1 MYNWWID
8 LSGFS
13 VVRRDRT
20 DRRGGGVCVYIRDN
34 ISLIISCAAS
44 WFGRSSTWIF
54 MVIVETSSSTSWYE
68 FTILGAI
75 YHPPGNDDS
84 VLLNHITESLDGVL
98 CSHPNAGI
106 IIAGDFNQFKHSH
119 LCNLFNLKQTVKHP
133 TRGNNIL
140 DKVFTNISKFH
151 WQHFIDQWQSLDYYG
166 NQVSHFEKTIRMVSK
181 KFRRI

>member
-1 MYNWWID
+1 MGFTLEWLPKRDCLETSVMVMYNWWID

-106 IIAGDFNQFKHSH
+106 IIAGDFNQFKHGH
-119 LCNLFNLKQTVKHP
+119 LCNLFNLKHANCEAP
-133 TRGNNIL
+133 
-140 DKVFTNISKFH
+140 DKR
-151 WQHFIDQWQSLDYYG
+151 QQYP
-166 NQVSHFEKTIRMVSK
+166 R
-181 KFRRI
+181 